1 MTNNRIDFT
10 IHGECVPKARPRFSK
25 YGHIYTTPKTR
36 AYENIVKT
44 TAIDNNVPCITTAL
58 NIKIMVYKSIP
69 KSFSKEKRRLAE
81 MGKILPTVKPDVD
94 NYVKAIL
101 DGLNGILFIDDKQI
115 CDLSVGKRYSNYPR
129 VEVTAWSV

>member
-1 MTNNRIDFT
+1 MNRIEFT
-10 IHGECVPKARPRFSK
+10 INGECVPKARPRFSK
-25 YGHIYTTPKTR
+25 YGHVYTTPKTR
-36 AYENIVKT
+36 AYEKIVKT

-58 NIKIMVYKSIP
+58 KIKIMVYKSIP

-81 MGKILPTVKPDVD
+81 NGKILPVVKPDVD
-94 NYVKAIL
+94 NYVKAVL
-101 DGLNGILFIDDKQI
+101 DGLNGILFLDDKLI